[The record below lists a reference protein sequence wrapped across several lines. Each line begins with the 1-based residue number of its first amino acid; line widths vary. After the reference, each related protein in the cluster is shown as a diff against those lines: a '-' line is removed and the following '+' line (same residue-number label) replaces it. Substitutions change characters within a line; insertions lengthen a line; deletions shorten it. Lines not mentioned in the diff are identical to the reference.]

1 MDLVL
6 FSGYAR
12 LPANTP
18 AQKMYEELV
27 LVAVVDMNTGVIHE
41 ADCTV
46 ATELARKFVCGLL
59 VGYDMNRGVEPLIA
73 MAERKYQGHLRKAL
87 ASSIKMIGTQF
98 AEVKKLAE

>member
-27 LVAVVDMNTGVIHE
+27 LVAVVDMDTGVVHE

-46 ATELARKFVCGLL
+46 ATDLAKKFVCGLV
-59 VGYDMNRGVEPLIA
+59 VGYDMNRGIDPLLA
-73 MAERKYQGHLRKAL
+73 SAERRYQGHLRKAL
-87 ASSIKMIGTQF
+87 ASCIKMIGAQY
-98 AEVKKLAE
+98 AEVRGK

>member
-1 MDLVL
+1 MELVL

-27 LVAVVDMNTGVIHE
+27 VVAVVDMNTGVVHE

-46 ATELARKFVCGLL
+46 ATELARKFVCSLL
-59 VGYDMNRGVEPLIA
+59 VGYDMNRGIEPLLA
-73 MAERKYQGHLRKAL
+73 SAERRYQGHLRKAL
-87 ASSIKMIGTQF
+87 ASCIRMIGAQY
-98 AEVKKLAE
+98 AEIQGK

>member
-27 LVAVVDMNTGVIHE
+27 LVAVVDMNTGVVHE

-46 ATELARKFVCGLL
+46 ATDLAKKFVCSLL
-59 VGYDMNRGVEPLIA
+59 VGYDMNRGIDPLMA
-73 MAERKYQGHLRKAL
+73 LAERRYQGHLRKAL
-87 ASSIKMIGTQF
+87 VSCIKMIGAQY
-98 AEVKKLAE
+98 AEVRGK